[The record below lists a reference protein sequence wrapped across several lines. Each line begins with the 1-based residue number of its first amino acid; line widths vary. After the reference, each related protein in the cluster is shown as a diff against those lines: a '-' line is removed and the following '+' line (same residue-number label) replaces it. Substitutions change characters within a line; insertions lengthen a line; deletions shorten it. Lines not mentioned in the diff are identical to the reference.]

1 MWTAKSRYQT
11 ARGRPGPYGRCCRP
25 PRWKSPDRPIRRRT
39 MATTDATPNPGTL
52 QEAQDQSSYRQS
64 SRICYSASSST
75 NSASALKRSPT
86 NARLTGRATYKPRR
100 LKTRV
105 GSLEPLIPQDRDGR
119 FRTELFEKYQRNEK
133 VLVLSLME
141 LYLQGVSTR
150 RVRDVTEALCPASLS
165 KSTVSDLTQTR
176 SSNEASHDLSLSG
189 CGSRGVA
196 LSSTGGRVPL
206 AHGRRSLRAGPS
218 GSRGSQSWG
227 ADRYWRPGGRTA

>member
-1 MWTAKSRYQT
+1 MLRPTPARY
-11 ARGRPGPYGRCCRP
+11 
-25 PRWKSPDRPIRRRT
+25 KRR
-39 MATTDATPNPGTL
+39 N
-52 QEAQDQSSYRQS
+52 DQSSYRQS

-176 SSNEASHDLSLSG
+176 SSNEASHVCPCLDADLAAWR
-189 CGSRGVA
+189 SRRLEVEY
-196 LSSTGGRVPL
+196 P
-206 AHGRRSLRAGPS
+206 
-218 GSRGSQSWG
+218 
-227 ADRYWRPGGRTA
+227 